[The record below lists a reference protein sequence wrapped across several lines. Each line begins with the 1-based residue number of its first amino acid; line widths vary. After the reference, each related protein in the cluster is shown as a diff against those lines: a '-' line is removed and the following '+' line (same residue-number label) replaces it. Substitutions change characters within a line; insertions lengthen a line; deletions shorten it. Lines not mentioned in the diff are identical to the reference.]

1 MENKNRGKGY
11 HVTIV
16 DNNTGETIRDFDTR
30 AINFVALNDSLKD
43 TEQGKKIMEERNPL
57 TGCGLQQS
65 RLADGINLIQ
75 AFAIADELQGM
86 LKDEFEEHPEF
97 QLMAQIFG
105 SETID
110 LDDKHGE

>member
-57 TGCGLQQS
+57 MGCGLQTS

-75 AFAIADELQGM
+75 AFSIVDGLQGL

-97 QLMAQIFG
+97 QLMARIFS
-105 SETID
+105 SENID
-110 LDDKHGE
+110 LNDKELE